1 MSLMLT
7 VQSAY
12 RSLRAALSPMYGDRE
27 AAQVSAMVME
37 QLTGFTRSEMLVR
50 DHLALDANQL
60 AQFDRWQEEL
70 LAWRPV
76 QYVLGEAWF
85 SGMRF
90 RVDERVLIPRP
101 ETEELVEWIVQKWKI
116 ESENSKVGEE
126 PAADVLDIGTGSGC
140 IAIALKKRI
149 PDAVVIAIDKSTG
162 ALQLARENA
171 AALDADLH
179 VHEIDILDDFQTASL
194 PRVQVIVSNPPYV
207 PRSAGAHM
215 RPNVHRYEPH
225 LALFVS
231 DEDPLLFYRVIAV
244 RGLQILAPGGMLFF
258 EIHAGA
264 GQAVAELLQQL
275 GYTGVERKED
285 LSGLERMV
293 AAVRP

>member
-1 MSLMLT
+1 
-7 VQSAY
+7 
-12 RSLRAALSPMYGDRE
+12 MYGDRE

>member
-27 AAQVSAMVME
+27 AAQISAMVME

-50 DHLALDANQL
+50 DHQALDANQL

-101 ETEELVEWIVQKWKI
+101 ETEELVEWIIQKWKL
-116 ESENSKVGEE
+116 EGGRWKVGEE
-126 PAADVLDIGTGSGC
+126 QAADVLDIGTGSGC
-140 IAIALKKRI
+140 IAIALKKRL

-207 PRSAGAHM
+207 PRSAGKHM

-244 RGLQILAPGGMLFF
+244 RGLQLLAPGGMLFF
-258 EIHAGA
+258 EIHVGA
-264 GQAVAELLQQL
+264 GQAVAELLLQL

-293 AAVRP
+293 AGIRP